1 MPPGEQKPTIA
12 VDTRSLVG
20 PPTGIG
26 VFTLSMLK
34 ALTDRG
40 VVRCIAMAHRDLSCA
55 EELHRAGI
63 EMEAQAAPSG
73 VWWQQLTLPRRLAD
87 SDIDLLWSP
96 LLTLPVR
103 NPVPGVVTIHDLTPL
118 VLPGAHQLKVRLSFL
133 PFLASTLRQARRV
146 AVDSKA
152 TAEDVKAHYPTAAN
166 RLQVVYPGID
176 PVFVPGAPEDT
187 AATREE
193 LSCPL
198 GYLLFSGT
206 LEPRKNLSTLLD
218 AWEALVKTSPDALPL
233 VITGPYGWKS
243 KGLSSRMR
251 RLEALGLHYLGR
263 LPRARQVQVMQA
275 ASIFVY
281 PSLYEGF
288 GLPAAEAMACGIP
301 TIVSN
306 RSSLPEVVGDA
317 GLQIEPDDTRQ
328 LREAIA
334 RIADDDGLSSELGE
348 RGQQRARRFTWQK
361 AAGEM
366 EEIFLEILAG
376 NHSLASR

>member
-1 MPPGEQKPTIA
+1 MTPGTPKPTIA

-34 ALTDRG
+34 ALADRDG
-40 VVRCIAMAHRDLSCA
+40 VRCIGMAHRELSCA
-55 EELHRAGI
+55 EELRQSGV

-73 VWWQQLTLPRRLAD
+73 VWWQQLVLPRRLAG

-103 NPVPGVVTIHDLTPL
+103 NPIPGVVTIHDLTPL
-118 VLPGAHQLKVRLSFL
+118 VLPEAHRLKVRLSLL
-133 PFLASTLRQARRV
+133 PFLASTLRQARCV

-152 TAEDVKAHYPTAAN
+152 TAEDVKERFPACSD
-166 RLQVVYPGID
+166 RVQVVYPGID
-176 PVFVPGAPEDT
+176 SGFVPGAPAAI
-187 AATREE
+187 AATREG
-193 LSCPL
+193 LGCPH
-198 GYLLFSGT
+198 GFILFSGT

-218 AWEALVKTSPDALPL
+218 AWEALVKTSSNPLPL

-243 KGLSSRMR
+243 RSLAARIEQLR
-251 RLEALGLHYLGR
+251 ALGLQYLGR
-263 LPRARQVQVMQA
+263 LPRAHQVQVMQA

-281 PSLYEGF
+281 PSRYEGF

-301 TIVSN
+301 TIASN

-317 GLQIEPDDTRQ
+317 GLQIDPDDGRQ
-328 LREAIA
+328 LQEAIA
-334 RIADDDGLSSELGE
+334 KIADDDGLGSDLGE
-348 RGQQRARRFTWQK
+348 RGRDRVRRFTWQK
-361 AAGEM
+361 AASEM
-366 EEIFLEILAG
+366 EAIFLEILGADLEVD
-376 NHSLASR
+376 SS

>member
-1 MPPGEQKPTIA
+1 MSPGEHKPTIA

-34 ALTDRG
+34 ALADRD
-40 VVRCIAMAHRDLSCA
+40 VVRCIGLAHRDLSCA
-55 EELHRAGI
+55 EELHQAGV
-63 EMEAQAAPSG
+63 ETEARAAPSG
-73 VWWQQLTLPRRLAD
+73 VWWQQLVLPRRVAD

-118 VLPGAHQLKVRLSFL
+118 VLPAAHQLKVRLSVL
-133 PFLASTLRQARRV
+133 PFLASTLRQAKRV
-146 AVDSKA
+146 AVDSQA
-152 TAEDVKAHYPTAAN
+152 TAEDVKAHFPGVGS
-166 RLQVVYPGID
+166 RVQVVYPGID
-176 PVFVPGAPEDT
+176 PVFVPGAPEAV

-198 GYLLFSGT
+198 GYLLYSGT
-206 LEPRKNLSTLLD
+206 LEPRKNIAVLLD
-218 AWEALVKTSPDALPL
+218 AWEALVKASPDALPL

-243 KGLSSRMR
+243 KSLSSRMQE
-251 RLEALGLHYLGR
+251 LEPLGLRYLGR

-288 GLPAAEAMACGIP
+288 GLPAAEAMACSIP

-317 GLQIEPDDTRQ
+317 GLQIEPDNARQ
-328 LREAIA
+328 LRDAIA
-334 RIADDDGLSSELGE
+334 RLTDDDGLSNELAE
-348 RGQQRARRFTWQK
+348 RGHQRARRFTWQK

-366 EEIFLEILAG
+366 EEMFLGILAG
-376 NHSLASR
+376 NHDVAPR

>member
-1 MPPGEQKPTIA
+1 VPSRGNQPTIA

-34 ALTDRG
+34 ALADRG
-40 VVRCIAMAHRDLSCA
+40 VVRCIGMAHRDLSCA
-55 EELHRAGI
+55 EELRRAGV

-73 VWWQQLTLPRRLAD
+73 VWWQQLALPRRLAD
-87 SDIDLLWSP
+87 SEIDLLWSP
-96 LLTLPVR
+96 LLTLPVS

-118 VLPGAHQLKVRLSFL
+118 LLSGAHQLKVRLSLL
-133 PFLASTLRQARRV
+133 PFLASTLRQAGRV

-152 TAEDVKAHYPTAAN
+152 TAEDVKAHFPEAES
-166 RLQVVYPGID
+166 RIQVVYPGID
-176 PVFVPGAPEDT
+176 PVFVPGHPEAI

-193 LSCPL
+193 LSCPR

-206 LEPRKNLSTLLD
+206 LEPRKNLSSLLD
-218 AWEALVKTSPDALPL
+218 AWQALVETSSAALPL

-243 KGLSSRMR
+243 RRLSSRMQELR
-251 RLEALGLHYLGR
+251 PLGLHYLGR
-263 LPRARQVQVMQA
+263 LPRDRQVQVMQA

-288 GLPAAEAMACGIP
+288 GLPAAEAMACGLP

-317 GLQIEPDDTRQ
+317 GLQVEPDDARQ

-334 RIADDDGLSSELGE
+334 KVADDAGLSRELGE
-348 RGQQRARRFTWQK
+348 RGCQRARRFTWQK

-376 NHSLASR
+376 SHNLAPR